1 MLPLPASP
9 NSDAKDWRTSYA
21 ARRVGAVSGSESKPR
36 EFWLS
41 FIYEEAVIACE
52 TKEKAIEEAWMS
64 SLAKIRE
71 GKG

>member
-1 MLPLPASP
+1 
-9 NSDAKDWRTSYA
+9 
-21 ARRVGAVSGSESKPR
+21 VGAVSGSESKPR